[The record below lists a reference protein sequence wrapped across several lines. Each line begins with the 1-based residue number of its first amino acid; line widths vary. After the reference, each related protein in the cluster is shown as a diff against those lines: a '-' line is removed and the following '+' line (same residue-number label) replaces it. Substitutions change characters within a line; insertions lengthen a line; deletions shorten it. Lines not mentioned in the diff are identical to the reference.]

1 MSIGNEIKRWYTTG
15 SIVSKLIL
23 VNAAIFIAFTI
34 IDVIGKLTYTNLGF
48 IQSWLYATSN
58 FSDLLFKP
66 WSIVT
71 YMFLHGGFWHILFNM
86 LFLSL
91 FGRIFLTFLG
101 TKKFLAIYLLGGI
114 VGYLFYATSYNL
126 FPYFSNQIGTPI
138 VGASAAIMAIMAA
151 TVTLSPNYE
160 IRLFL
165 IPFNIKII
173 WIGLLFFLQ
182 DIFALKGSFNLG
194 GSLAHI
200 GGAVFGYIAI
210 LQLQKGKDILRW
222 FEVIID
228 KIESIFKPSK
238 LKVSY
243 RSPKAKSKPMTDEEY
258 NLNKKERQQKVDAIL
273 DKIKQSGYESLTKT
287 EKDFLFNE
295 GKKL

>member
-23 VNAAIFIAFTI
+23 VNAAVFIIFTLIE
-34 IDVIGKLTYTNLGF
+34 VISKLTFTNLSF
-48 IQSWLYATSN
+48 IESWFYATSN
-58 FSDLLFKP
+58 FKDLLFKP
-66 WSIVT
+66 WSIIT

-91 FGRIFLTFLG
+91 FGRIFLTFFS
-101 TKKFLAIYLLGGI
+101 TKKFLSIYFLGGI

-126 FPYFSNQIGTPI
+126 FPYFSNQIGIPI

-200 GGAVFGYIAI
+200 GGALFGYFAI
-210 LQLQKGKDILRW
+210 LQLQKGKNMLRW
-222 FEVIID
+222 FELIID
-228 KIESIFKPSK
+228 KVEGIFKPSK
-238 LKVSY
+238 LKVKY
-243 RSPKAKSKPMTDEEY
+243 RNPQPKRPLTDEEY

-273 DKIKQSGYESLTKT
+273 DKIKQSGYDSLSKA
-287 EKDFLFNE
+287 EKDFLFKE